1 MRVLRRG
8 SLYTIAGVGFSRAA
22 ETDAGGKVKSFDTQG
37 ACDRMRIGLLWMAC
51 CACGM
56 ARGAMAVRLAGWL
69 EGRKHSC
76 RVLR

>member
-8 SLYTIAGVGFSRAA
+8 SLYTIAGVDVSKAA
-22 ETDAGGKVKSFDTQG
+22 KMDAGGTVKSFDTQG
-37 ACDRMRIGLLWMAC
+37 ACDGMRIGLLWMAC

-69 EGRKHSC
+69 EGRRRGVGS
-76 RVLR
+76 